1 MSRWHNYY
9 PDEHAFFCAVT
20 VTDWQPALVG
30 DARRVLYEEWE
41 AARRV
46 LGVRILAYC
55 VMPNHVH
62 LLLWSERGTAV
73 RDFLHRVASCISRV
87 LSPGGGFW
95 KERPRVLPIYSRQ
108 VLLTKMDYLHAN
120 PVRAGLVPE
129 PGDWLHSSFRQI
141 VLGIEPDGLVCDN
154 LGEIVL

>member
-1 MSRWHNYY
+1 MSCWHNYY
-9 PDEHAFFCAVT
+9 PDEHAFFCTVT

-73 RDFLHRVASCISRV
+73 RDFLHLVASCISCAISRRRILEGAASRV
-87 LSPGGGFW
+87 ADLLSAGPAHQIW
-95 KERPRVLPIYSRQ
+95 TTCMPI
-108 VLLTKMDYLHAN
+108 L
-120 PVRAGLVPE
+120 
-129 PGDWLHSSFRQI
+129 
-141 VLGIEPDGLVCDN
+141 
-154 LGEIVL
+154 